1 MPNNHVSRVSTDAK
15 PNRTNLLI
23 RRKSGVSLVKAVAI
37 AAIIAACA
45 IGVMAMLDGNRALT
59 ADEASRQALRAIV
72 AAGVAIA
79 CAVLYAA
86 CSQINAWIDMEL
98 DRIRRT
104 RQSKRE
110 QSLRE
115 ARRHEI
121 VQTAAEAVALELE
134 RHAGS
139 AQNNAP
145 VATHMPK

>member
-1 MPNNHVSRVSTDAK
+1 MPNNHVSRVSTDAN
-15 PNRTNLLI
+15 PSRTNLLI

-59 ADEASRQALRAIV
+59 ADEASRQALRAIA

-134 RHAGS
+134 RHAES
-139 AQNNAP
+139 AQTTAHTSN
-145 VATHMPK
+145 

>member
-15 PNRTNLLI
+15 PSRTNLLI
-23 RRKSGVSLVKAVAI
+23 RHKSGVSLVKAVAI

-45 IGVMAMLDGNRALT
+45 VGVMAMLDGNRALT

-72 AAGVAIA
+72 SAGVAIA

-139 AQNNAP
+139 AQTTARTSN
-145 VATHMPK
+145 